1 MVTQRSSIRPR
12 NPAAAARALVTALG
26 AIEVLKV
33 AFYPFV
39 PFSSQRLHTMLGHDD
54 TIEAQGWTAR
64 PPAAGSKLQTPE
76 PLFKKL
82 DTKDLAN

>member
-1 MVTQRSSIRPR
+1 MKED
-12 NPAAAARALVTALG
+12 PAAAARALFTALG

-39 PFSSQRLHTMLGHDD
+39 PFSSQRLHAMLGHDD
-54 TIEAQGWTAR
+54 TIEDQGWTAR
-64 PPAAGSKLQTPE
+64 RPSAGGKLGTPE

-82 DTKDLAN
+82 EVPATA